1 MEWEW
6 PTRESHGNGI
16 SQKLGNG
23 GGREWELNRWEWDG
37 MGMLTAIPAHLY
49 LCRSCRHNGMHVLGC
64 RNSQETTSG
73 FSYHSTDEFRRVG
86 SVDAKNLNIQL
97 GDTGLAI
104 PAILTNA
111 KCLRILYTVVDVVVV
126 FVFFTLILLFLAKYL
141 TACAHCVTCLL
152 SPVFLVVWHKGQQQR
167 CGSPDQ
173 IYMHVCIIFKSE

>member
-49 LCRSCRHNGMHVLGC
+49 LCRRCRHNGMHVLGC

-73 FSYHSTDEFRRVG
+73 FSYHSTDEY
-86 SVDAKNLNIQL
+86 
-97 GDTGLAI
+97 LAPSMRKI
-104 PAILTNA
+104 
-111 KCLRILYTVVDVVVV
+111 
-126 FVFFTLILLFLAKYL
+126 
-141 TACAHCVTCLL
+141 
-152 SPVFLVVWHKGQQQR
+152 
-167 CGSPDQ
+167 
-173 IYMHVCIIFKSE
+173 